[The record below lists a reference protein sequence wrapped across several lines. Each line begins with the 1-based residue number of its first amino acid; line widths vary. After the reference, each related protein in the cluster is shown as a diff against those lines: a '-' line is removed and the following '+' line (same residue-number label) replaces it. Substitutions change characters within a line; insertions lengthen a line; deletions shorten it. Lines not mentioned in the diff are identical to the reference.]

1 LLLLTQSTPEG
12 VHGADD
18 RNMKEYDVI
27 VIGSGC
33 GIIIVNK
40 ALAHGLKTALVD
52 KGPLGGT
59 CLNYGCIPS
68 KILTTAA
75 NRVLEIQ
82 ESTKLGIKS
91 RVVSLDFKSIMQGMR
106 KNILESRQRLRAN
119 ILRTP
124 SLDLFEDIGT
134 FTGDLTLE
142 VKGEAIRGKKIFIA
156 SGARPFIP
164 QIEGLD
170 KTDYLTNE
178 TLLQLNEKPESL
190 LIIGGGY
197 VGVEY
202 GHFFA
207 AMGTKVT
214 IIEMAERLVP
224 LEEPEISELLR
235 NKLSQR
241 MEVYTR
247 TAVIKGQKQDS
258 SYRVLARDV
267 TNNHE
272 KEYSAEK
279 ILIAAGRTPNTDLLN
294 AGKTGIQV
302 DNKGFI
308 MVNEYLETT
317 RRNIYAVGDAN
328 GKQMF
333 THVANREAF
342 LAANNALHD
351 EWVKMDFSASPHA
364 IFSYPQVA
372 SVGLTEIEARKK
384 YRVQTGKAR
393 YYDHAMGLALQEKDG
408 FAKAIIEKETGRIL
422 GFHIIGPEASILIQ
436 EVVNVMAARGT
447 LRDIRNG
454 MHIHPALSEVIQSAF
469 SHTEE

>member
-1 LLLLTQSTPEG
+1 MTQSTPEG

-342 LAANNALHD
+342 SG
-351 EWVKMDFSASPHA
+351 E
-364 IFSYPQVA
+364 
-372 SVGLTEIEARKK
+372 
-384 YRVQTGKAR
+384 
-393 YYDHAMGLALQEKDG
+393 
-408 FAKAIIEKETGRIL
+408 
-422 GFHIIGPEASILIQ
+422 
-436 EVVNVMAARGT
+436 
-447 LRDIRNG
+447 
-454 MHIHPALSEVIQSAF
+454 
-469 SHTEE
+469 